1 MLGKN
6 AENLMKVVVES
17 IKAAESA
24 CVKVCYILLVFFVTA
39 VRLP

>member
-24 CVKVCYILLVFFVTA
+24 CVKVCDILFSFFVTV
-39 VRLP
+39 VRVP